1 MMDRLKKL
9 IQGLIDDNF
18 FGEVLIKFTDGKV
31 TIIKKTENIKL

>member
-1 MMDRLKKL
+1 MDKIKEL
-9 IQGLIDDNF
+9 IQGLIEENF